1 MEAQFAGK
9 KVPWSHLE
17 EYLTIHKK
25 AIGAYIDLENA
36 GVSRDTIETL
46 LPNSIWTIHQT
57 ITRIIK
63 DNKLEPS

>member
-9 KVPWSHLE
+9 KVPWSQLE

-63 DNKLEPS
+63 DNKLAPS